1 MLSALLALSLGANAA
16 TLYVNGTPVE
26 GLRDFEFT
34 NVTVQVDE
42 NGDVFIIAPQYNVS
56 LGDAA
61 EAKNKKRRKNKDVT
75 TPPAPTGDGSVAANR
90 WWLISD
96 DNQTAGH
103 VVDVTINDTV
113 VSTFKSAGKQLI
125 MDIGPYLNAGD
136 NTVKF
141 VSRVEI
147 HRAGERCSCMS
158 VPDRSM
164 AGASRRMSP
173 RSSSSA
179 TRPVTLVTA
188 WTSSSRST
196 EPTEH
201 CVFWARPDILTG

>member
-96 DNQTAGH
+96 DNKKGFIKEYREHHT
-103 VVDVTINDTV
+103 DT
-113 VSTFKSAGKQLI
+113 K
-125 MDIGPYLNAGD
+125 
-136 NTVKF
+136 VKF
-141 VSRVEI
+141 TVTMPSEAALEVPL
-147 HRAGERCSCMS
+147 SPVLPFFS
-158 VPDRSM
+158 VPSQC
-164 AGASRRMSP
+164 G
-173 RSSSSA
+173 
-179 TRPVTLVTA
+179 
-188 WTSSSRST
+188 
-196 EPTEH
+196 
-201 CVFWARPDILTG
+201 G

>member
-75 TPPAPTGDGSVAANR
+75 TPPAPTGDGTVSANR

-96 DNQTAGH
+96 DNQTSGH
-103 VVDVTINDTV
+103 VVDVTINGTV

-125 MDIGPYLNAGD
+125 MDIGPYLNSGD
-136 NTVKF
+136 NTVEF
-141 VSRVEI
+141 VSRGDKPSGGALFLYVGTGSVDGGRISQDEPKIKFKRNSTSDARGSVDFKLTVE
-147 HRAGERCSCMS
+147 
-158 VPDRSM
+158 
-164 AGASRRMSP
+164 
-173 RSSSSA
+173 
-179 TRPVTLVTA
+179 
-188 WTSSSRST
+188 
-196 EPTEH
+196 
-201 CVFWARPDILTG
+201 